1 MIDFELKVY
10 HRDVC
15 ANGFAEDLDGK
26 ADAVFLDL
34 PGPHE
39 AVPHALKAL
48 KSSGID

>member
-1 MIDFELKVY
+1 MY

-15 ANGFAEDLDGK
+15 ELGFSDELNGT

-34 PGPHE
+34 PAPQL

-48 KSSGID
+48 KNSGK